1 MTDPPATGGAILMPD
16 GKSSARHMRDGK
28 GYIVSFDGGARTPLK
43 GLEPED
49 FIAGC
54 SGDGLYLFVFRP
66 QETPGRIFRIELETG
81 KRELWK
87 ELMPA
92 DPVGVVTA
100 TAAVWISRDEKSY
113 AYSFRRAIASD
124 LYVLEGVK

>member
-1 MTDPPATGGAILMPD
+1 MPD

-28 GYIVSFDGGARTPLK
+28 GYIVSFDGGPQTPLK

-49 FIAGC
+49 FIARCG
-54 SGDGLYLFVFRP
+54 GDGRYLFVSRP
-66 QETPGRIFRIELETG
+66 QETPGRIFRIEIETG

-92 DPVGVVTA
+92 DPVGVVQA
-100 TAAVWISRDEKSY
+100 TASVAISRDGRSY
-113 AYSFRRAIASD
+113 AYGYRRVIASD